1 MKLLFDENLSPSLL
15 DVLAAEFPGSTHIEG
30 LKMRGATDAAVWA
43 FAREHGYTI
52 VSKDNDFRQY
62 AFLYGP
68 PPKVVWL
75 SVGNAG
81 TNAIVRLLKARIA
94 TLHAFDG
101 DPEQSLLVLEERAP
115 GRRE

>member
-1 MKLLFDENLSPSLL
+1 MPP
-15 DVLAAEFPGSTHIEG
+15 PGRSRASAGT
-30 LKMRGATDAAVWA
+30 R
-43 FAREHGYTI
+43 I

-81 TNAIVRLLKARIA
+81 TTAIVRLLKARIA
-94 TLHAFDG
+94 TLLAFER
-101 DPEQSLLVLEERAP
+101 DPEQSLLVLEEQP
-115 GRRE
+115 PDQRE